1 VTRTRWSLWIP
12 LALFI
17 SICVVVAIQ
26 LIRPAGT
33 EVRSAMI
40 GKPVPEFML
49 PAASPDRP
57 GLAAADLRDGT
68 PKLLNIFGSW
78 CVPCI
83 AEAPQLVELERRG
96 ATIVG
101 VDLRDH
107 PDDLADFLAERGNP
121 FARIGADDVS
131 RVPVEL
137 GSSGVPESFVID
149 GRGVIRYQHIGDI
162 RPEDVPMILQKLQ
175 EAGA

>member
-1 VTRTRWSLWIP
+1 MSRVHWSLWVP
-12 LALFI
+12 LALFV
-17 SICVVVAIQ
+17 SICIVIAIQ
-26 LIRPAGT
+26 LIHPAGT
-33 EVRSAMI
+33 AVRSAMV
-40 GKPVPEFML
+40 GKPVPQFTL

-57 GLAAADLRDGT
+57 GLASADLHDGK

-78 CVPCI
+78 CVPCV

-96 ATIVG
+96 ATVFG

-107 PDDLADFLAERGNP
+107 PDDLADFLAEHGNP
-121 FARIGADDVS
+121 FARIGADEVS
-131 RVPVEL
+131 SVPVEL

-149 GRGVIRYQHIGDI
+149 GQGVIRYQHIGDI
-162 RPEDVPMILQKLQ
+162 RPEDVPLILDKLR